1 MTTDFEVD
9 IMPDNSAGTNLL
21 IRLTASDPELNVNKK
36 EFIREVSIDI
46 DANTIRDLRGG
57 NPTSAVVNAVAQKL
71 SDWLIASDIRGY
83 VNGPILGTKP
93 VRFIFRFDSRLLEKF
108 ADVPVELLK
117 YENEWVVLR
126 SAVSA
131 IVHELPGT
139 GLPKPFYQSLPLK
152 ILVVRSSP
160 SGLAVR
166 VPPAGPICNHVVK
179 LANELGQNIVHID
192 LMSGEARSLEPQLS
206 WDEFEAKHLP
216 EMVIADGDSEEERQ
230 RKESLKWREF
240 RDYLLSRG
248 ITELQPATWDN
259 FTKQLKNSS
268 TNYHILVYLGHG
280 NYLNL
285 DGSGK
290 KSGVLQFEKPGG
302 VNVDNIS
309 SNDLQRQLQDR
320 HVAIPVVMLAGCLT
334 AAENGPPLDDEELKD
349 IAEWALG
356 SQGVAQRLV
365 GTSSGVQCAVGMR
378 YQINIDAAF
387 DFLTTFFESL
397 LRETPGH
404 VEAAVRAGRVK
415 IAKPEYP
422 PSWSAPVIFR
432 TPGAEPM
439 FKRLADIPRTYK
451 LDRNDIR
458 DQDVREAAW
467 TALSEDPTSVFA
479 YETLAET
486 EKRIKAKATGK
497 QTSLLMPEMK
507 KAAPGELVEVAF
519 HLFGAL
525 QADKLTCK
533 LSVTSDHGEARIE
546 SLRSTQPF
554 KDSGFLLG
562 GMGET
567 GGGVLTFTITRE
579 AGAFPLPEVSILVAK
594 LSVAPVAPAKH
605 TVRLDVLAV
614 EPPDVKV
621 RPIDNVVLVH
631 GK

>member
-9 IMPDNSAGTNLL
+9 ILPDNSAGTNLL
-21 IRLTASDPELNVNKK
+21 IRLTASDPDLNVNRK
-36 EFIREVSIDI
+36 EFIREVAVDI

-57 NPTSAVVNAVAQKL
+57 NPANAVVNAVAQKL
-71 SDWLIASDIRGY
+71 SDWLLASDIEGY
-83 VNGPILGTKP
+83 VNAPILGSKP
-93 VRFIFRFDSRLLEKF
+93 VRFVFRFDPRLLEKF
-108 ADVPVELLK
+108 ADVPVELLR
-117 YENEWVVLR
+117 YENDWVVLR
-126 SAVSA
+126 RAVSA

-166 VPPAGPICNHVVK
+166 VPPAGPICNHIVN
-179 LANELGQNIVHID
+179 LANDLGPNLVHLD
-192 LMSGEARSLEPQLS
+192 LMSGEARSLEPQLK

-216 EMVIADGDSEEERQ
+216 ELVITDGDTEEEKL

-248 ITELQPATWDN
+248 VTELQPATWAN
-259 FTKQLKNSS
+259 FTTQLKKSS

-280 NYLNL
+280 NHLSL

-302 VNVDNIS
+302 VNVENVS

-320 HVAIPVVMLAGCLT
+320 QVAIPVVMLAGCLT
-334 AAENGPPLDDEELKD
+334 AAENEEPLDAEELND
-349 IAEWALG
+349 IAEWTLG

-365 GTSSGVQCAVGMR
+365 SSSSGVQCAVGMR
-378 YQINIDAAF
+378 YQIRIDAAF
-387 DFLTTFFESL
+387 DFLATFFESL
-397 LRETPGH
+397 LKETPGH

-415 IAKPEYP
+415 ISHPEYP

-432 TPGAEPM
+432 TRGAEPM
-439 FKRLADIPRTYK
+439 FKFLADIPKTYK
-451 LDRNDIR
+451 LDRDDIR
-458 DQDVREAAW
+458 DQEVREATW
-467 TALSEDPTSVFA
+467 TALRDDPNYDFA
-479 YETLAET
+479 YAKLAEI
-486 EKRIKAKATGK
+486 EERIKAKAAVK

-507 KAAPGELVEVAF
+507 KAAPGELVEVAIN
-519 HLFGAL
+519 LVGAI

-533 LSVTSDHGEARIE
+533 LSVTSDHGIARIE

-554 KDSGFLLG
+554 KDSRFLLG

-567 GGGVLTFTITRE
+567 GGADLTFTITRE
-579 AGAFPLPEVSILVAK
+579 AGAFPLPEGPILVAK
-594 LSVAPVAPAKH
+594 LSLAPVAPAKH
-605 TVRLDVLAV
+605 TVRLDVVAV
-614 EPPDVKV
+614 EPPDVTV

>member
-9 IMPDNSAGTNLL
+9 ILPDNSAGTNLL
-21 IRLTASDPELNVNKK
+21 IRLTASDPELSVNRK
-36 EFIREVSIDI
+36 EFLREVAIDI

-71 SDWLIASDIRGY
+71 SDWLISSDIRGY

-93 VRFIFRFDSRLLEKF
+93 VRFIFRFHPRLLEKF

-117 YENEWVVLR
+117 FEDEWVVLR
-126 SAVSA
+126 HAVSA

-139 GLPKPFYQSLPLK
+139 QLSKPFYHSLPLK

-160 SGLAVR
+160 SGLTVR
-166 VPPAGPICNHVVK
+166 VPPAGPICNHIVK

-192 LMSGEARSLEPQLS
+192 LISGEARSLEPQLS

-216 EMVIADGDSEEERQ
+216 NLVIADGDSEEERQ

-240 RDYLLSRG
+240 RDYLLNRG
-248 ITELQPATWDN
+248 VTELQPATWEK
-259 FTKQLKNSS
+259 FTDHLKNSS

-320 HVAIPVVMLAGCLT
+320 QVAIPVVMLAGCLT
-334 AAENGPPLDDEELKD
+334 AAENEPPLDAEELKD
-349 IAEWALG
+349 IAEWTLG

-378 YQINIDAAF
+378 YQIKIGAAF
-387 DFLTTFFESL
+387 DFLATFFESL
-397 LRETPGH
+397 LRETPGN

-415 IAKPEYP
+415 ISRPEYP

-432 TPGAEPM
+432 TRGAEPM
-439 FKRLADIPRTYK
+439 FNFDIPRTYK
-451 LDRNDIR
+451 LDRDNIR

-467 TALSEDPTSVFA
+467 TALSEDPTSDFA
-479 YETLAET
+479 YETLAEI
-486 EKRIKAKATGK
+486 EKLIKAKATKK

-507 KAAPGELVEVAF
+507 KAAPDEVVEVAVN
-519 HLFGAL
+519 LVGAL
-525 QADKLTCK
+525 QADKLDCK
-533 LSVTSDHGEARIE
+533 LSVSSDHGNARIE
-546 SLRSTQPF
+546 SLHSTQPF
-554 KDSGFLLG
+554 KDSKFSLG
-562 GMGET
+562 NMSES
-567 GGGVLTFTITRE
+567 GGSDITFTITRG
-579 AGAFPLPEVSILVAK
+579 AGAFPLPEGPILVVR
-594 LSVAPVAPAKH
+594 LRLAPVAPAKH
-605 TVRLDVLAV
+605 TVRLDVV
-614 EPPDVKV
+614 EVVPPNVKV
-621 RPIDNVVLVH
+621 RPIDNVVLVS